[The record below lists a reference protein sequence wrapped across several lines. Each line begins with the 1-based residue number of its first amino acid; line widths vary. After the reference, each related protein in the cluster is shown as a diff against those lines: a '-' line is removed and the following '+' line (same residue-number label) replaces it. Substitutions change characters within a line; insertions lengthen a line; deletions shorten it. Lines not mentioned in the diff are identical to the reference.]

1 MSDTAVTL
9 ADKEAALLIEYA
21 KMTGQSLDEALKSA
35 FDRGVKER
43 LQQDKKGTVEVLKRP

>member
-43 LQQDKKGTVEVLKRP
+43 LQQDKKGTVEALKK